1 MTAFIHKGSK
11 GQIASQPAGEN
22 STLDGADFLIS
33 MLEARWAAH
42 SSNGNAGRVESSQKR
57 SRELEKLQR
66 QIGKLQSVEGQ
77 NEETRHLVESLNNRI
92 NALREQIA
100 PHTIAW
106 EKTELARHP
115 QRPYTLDYIDRIFTD
130 WSEIHGDRS
139 FGDDPAI
146 VCGMARLNG
155 SNVMVI
161 GHQKARDTKQ
171 KVYRNFGMPNPEG
184 YRKALRAMKIAEK
197 FGRPVI
203 TLVDTPGAYPGL
215 GAEERGQAEAIARN
229 LREMA
234 RLRVP
239 IITTITGEGGSG
251 GALAIAV
258 ADRVLMMENAVYSV
272 ISPEGCAAI
281 RWNDSSKKELAA
293 QAMRTTATDLRE
305 LGCIDDTVP
314 EPAGGAHADHDGA
327 AALLSASLEKHL
339 TDLKKIPIPQLVASR
354 YEKFRNMA
362 QFYVEV

>member
-1 MTAFIHKGSK
+1 VERLIPGSPVLDN
-11 GQIASQPAGEN
+11 AARSV
-22 STLDGADFLIS
+22 DGANFLLS
-33 MLEARWAAH
+33 LVEARWNAT
-42 SSNGNAGRVESSQKR
+42 NGNGSKAESGQKR
-57 SRELEKLQR
+57 NRELDKIQR
-66 QIGKLQSVEGQ
+66 QINKLEAVEGQ
-77 NEETRHLVESLNNRI
+77 DEDTRQQIQELNARI
-92 NALREQIA
+92 QALRDQGTV
-100 PHTIAW
+100 HTIAW

-130 WSEIHGDRS
+130 WSEIHGDRG

-146 VCGMARLNG
+146 VCGMARFNG
-155 SNVMVI
+155 ANVMVI

-184 YRKALRAMKIAEK
+184 YRKALRVMKMAEK
-197 FGRPVI
+197 FDRPVI

-234 RLRVP
+234 RLQVP

-293 QAMRTTATDLRE
+293 EAMRTTATDLRE

-314 EPAGGAHADHDGA
+314 EPAGGAHTDHDAA
-327 AALLSASLEKHL
+327 AALLSTSLEKHL
-339 TDLKKIPIPQLVASR
+339 AELKQIPIPQLVASR
-354 YEKFRNMA
+354 YDKFRNMA
-362 QFYVEV
+362 QFFVEA